1 METIIL
7 ATRNK
12 GKVQEICTLLNDLPI
27 KFISLLDIENFTE
40 IIEDGATYEENAKIK
55 AEQIFDKLGIPT
67 IADDSGLEVDAL
79 NGIPGIHSARYAG
92 IPSNPREN
100 IRKLL
105 QSLNNVPKHLRGAQF
120 RCVAAYKD
128 DHIEY
133 LAQGICM
140 GSIAF
145 EPKGVGGF
153 GYDPLFFVPSH
164 NCASAE
170 LDKAEKNRIS
180 HRGKA
185 MQELLQ
191 KLSLLT
197 GKP

>member
-153 GYDPLFFVPSH
+153 GYDPIFIPEGFEQTFGEISQ
-164 NCASAE
+164 NI
-170 LDKAEKNRIS
+170 KNSIS
-180 HRGKA
+180 HRAKA
-185 MQELLQ
+185 FCHLKDFLRKLL
-191 KLSLLT
+191 
-197 GKP
+197 